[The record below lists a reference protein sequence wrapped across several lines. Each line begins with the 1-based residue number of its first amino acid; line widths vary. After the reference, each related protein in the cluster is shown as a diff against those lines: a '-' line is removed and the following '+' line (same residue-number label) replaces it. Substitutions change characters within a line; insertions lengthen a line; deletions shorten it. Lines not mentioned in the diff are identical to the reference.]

1 MVCFVLGASSAAIL
15 LSVHVGLHPM
25 IFILSFRFMGKE
37 KIEKALFHRGLCGF
51 HKLAYI
57 FSKDV

>member
-1 MVCFVLGASSAAIL
+1 MVCFVLGASCAAIL

-25 IFILSFRFMGKE
+25 FFILSFRFMGK
-37 KIEKALFHRGLCGF
+37 EKALFHRGLCGF